1 MSKTYTKYTKE
12 DYTQFAETIKRMN
25 KNDIEMDKI
34 RHRYMEMYRL
44 PKGTGIF
51 FSNNGDGI
59 LIQKMI

>member
-1 MSKTYTKYTKE
+1 
-12 DYTQFAETIKRMN
+12 MN

-34 RHRYMEMYRL
+34 RHRYMDMYRL